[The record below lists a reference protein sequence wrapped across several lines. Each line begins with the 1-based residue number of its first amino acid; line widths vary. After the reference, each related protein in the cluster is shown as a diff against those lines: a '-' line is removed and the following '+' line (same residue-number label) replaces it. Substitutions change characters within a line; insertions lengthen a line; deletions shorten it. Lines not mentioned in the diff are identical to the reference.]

1 MSFSS
6 DFTTCM
12 SPLPTPGQIGDST
25 AEVLEV
31 LHKLHDA
38 WEAAGADEEMALAAL
53 VALGAATG
61 VDEEVLA
68 ALGQAV
74 AQAAAITV
82 AAYIAACVACLVS
95 SGSSSVWDLIKS
107 SATPSWLQGQLT
119 AEAEKQGIENPQ
131 AVA

>member
-1 MSFSS
+1 MGFSS
-6 DFTTCM
+6 DFAACM

-61 VDEEVLA
+61 IDEEVLA

-82 AAYIAACVACLVS
+82 VAYIAACVACVVS
-95 SGSSSVWDLIKS
+95 CGGSSVWNLIKS
-107 SATPSWLQGQLT
+107 GATPSWLQGQLT
-119 AEAEKQGIENPQ
+119 AEAEKQGVENPE